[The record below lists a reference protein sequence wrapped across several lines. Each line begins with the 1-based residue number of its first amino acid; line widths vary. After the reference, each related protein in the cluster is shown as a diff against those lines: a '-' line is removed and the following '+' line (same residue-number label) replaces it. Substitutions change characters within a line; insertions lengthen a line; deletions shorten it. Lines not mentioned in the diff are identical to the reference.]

1 MIWFNTTEAF
11 KHPRH
16 NHWRA
21 KAYHVIFGTES
32 RAGRRFDLILL
43 CVILTSVA
51 VVMLES
57 VSEIRTR
64 YGSALRGL
72 EWFFTGLFLIE
83 YVFRILSVR
92 RPIRYI
98 FSFFGLID
106 LLAILP
112 TFLAIILPASSS
124 LLVIR
129 ILRLIRV
136 FRILKMVAFVREA
149 QVLVGALRASR
160 RKITVFLTT
169 ILSLVVI
176 LGTVMYLI
184 EGGQSGFTSIP
195 RSIYWAIV
203 TLTTVGYGD
212 IAPTTAA
219 GQALAAFIMILG
231 YSIIAVPTGIVTT
244 AMFKSEREQSE
255 KNACSNC
262 GTKLP
267 VADARFCHQCGTELS
282 TTHMNNVR

>member
-1 MIWFNTTEAF
+1 MIWYNETEAYV
-11 KHPRH
+11 HRQRD
-16 NHWRA
+16 HWRT
-21 KAYHVIFGTES
+21 KAYHVIFGTDS
-32 RAGRRFDLILL
+32 RAGRRFDLLL
-43 CVILTSVA
+43 LIVILASVG

-57 VSEIRTR
+57 VSEVRSR
-64 YGSALRGL
+64 YGTLLRGL
-72 EWFFTGLFLIE
+72 EWLFTALFLIE

-98 FSFFGLID
+98 LSFFGMID

-112 TFLAIILPASSS
+112 TFMAILLPASAS
-124 LLVIR
+124 LLVVR

-136 FRILKMVAFVREA
+136 FRILKMVAFLREA
-149 QVLVGALRASR
+149 QVLVSALRASR

-195 RSIYWAIV
+195 RCIYWAIV

-231 YSIIAVPTGIVTT
+231 YSIIAVPTGIVTS
-244 AMFKSEREQSE
+244 AMVKSEREQNE
-255 KNACSNC
+255 KTTCHSC

-267 VADARFCHQCGTELS
+267 LINARYCHECGSALSELDL
-282 TTHMNNVR
+282 NNER

>member
-1 MIWFNTTEAF
+1 MNWQHEPEAY
-11 KHPRH
+11 KHAQG
-16 NHWRA
+16 NHWRT
-21 KAYHVIFGTES
+21 KAYHIIFGTET
-32 RAGRRFDLILL
+32 RAGKRFDLILL
-43 CVILTSVA
+43 IVILASV
-51 VVMLES
+51 VIVMLES
-57 VSEIRTR
+57 VREIRAG
-64 YGSALRGL
+64 YGLLLRSL
-72 EWFFTGLFLIE
+72 EWVFTILFLIE

-92 RPIRYI
+92 QPMRYV

-112 TFLAIILPASSS
+112 TFMAVLLPASTS
-124 LLVIR
+124 LLVVR
-129 ILRLIRV
+129 ILRLLRV
-136 FRILKMVAFVREA
+136 FRILKMVAFLREA
-149 QVLVGALRASR
+149 QVLGAALRASR

-176 LGTVMYLI
+176 LGTLMYLI

-231 YSIIAVPTGIVTT
+231 YSIIAVPTGIVTS
-244 AMFKSEREQSE
+244 AMVNSEREQNE
-255 KNACSNC
+255 KSTCHSC
-262 GTKLP
+262 GAKLTIT
-267 VADARFCHQCGTELS
+267 DARFCHQCGTELS
-282 TTHMNNVR
+282 ASDMNNTR

>member
-1 MIWFNTTEAF
+1 MIWQNETKAF
-11 KHPRH
+11 Q
-16 NHWRA
+16 NSQSDHWRTR
-21 KAYHVIFGTES
+21 AYHVIFGTET
-32 RAGRRFDLILL
+32 RAGRRFDLLLLTIILA
-43 CVILTSVA
+43 SVV

-57 VSEIRTR
+57 VTEIRAR
-64 YGSALRGL
+64 YGSILRAL
-72 EWFFTGLFLIE
+72 EWLFTGLFLIE
-83 YVFRILSVR
+83 YILRILSVR
-92 RPIRYI
+92 RPLGYV

-112 TFLAIILPASSS
+112 TFIAIIMPASSS

-136 FRILKMVAFVREA
+136 FRILKMVAFLREA

-169 ILSLVVI
+169 ILSLVVV

-231 YSIIAVPTGIVTT
+231 YSIIAVPTGIVTS
-244 AMFKSEREQSE
+244 AMVKSERELSSKTE
-255 KNACSNC
+255 CSNC
-262 GTKLP
+262 GTRLP
-267 VADARFCHQCGTELS
+267 VVDARFCHHCGTELS
-282 TTHMNNVR
+282 GLDLNNER

>member
-1 MIWFNTTEAF
+1 MNWHHEPEAYKHTEG
-11 KHPRH
+11 
-16 NHWRA
+16 NHWRT
-21 KAYHVIFGTES
+21 KAHQIIFGTET
-32 RAGRRFDLILL
+32 RAGKRFDLILL
-43 CVILTSVA
+43 IVILASVV

-57 VSEIRTR
+57 VSEIRGR
-64 YGSALRGL
+64 YGALLRSL
-72 EWFFTGLFLIE
+72 EWIFTILFLIE

-92 RPIRYI
+92 QPMRYV

-112 TFLAIILPASSS
+112 TFMAVLLPASTS
-124 LLVIR
+124 LLVVR
-129 ILRLIRV
+129 ILRLLRV
-136 FRILKMVAFVREA
+136 FRILKMVAFLREA
-149 QVLVGALRASR
+149 QVLGSALRASR

-176 LGTVMYLI
+176 LGTIMYLI

-231 YSIIAVPTGIVTT
+231 YSIIAVPTGIVTS
-244 AMFKSEREQSE
+244 AMVKSEREQNE
-255 KNACSNC
+255 KTTCHSC
-262 GTKLP
+262 GTKLTLI
-267 VADARFCHQCGTELS
+267 DARYCHQCGTALSELDL
-282 TTHMNNVR
+282 NNER